1 MSTFES
7 SGLNSNLGSSILDT
21 VGPESKSTM
30 LNLSLTSTDLV
41 DKVDFNDSIS
51 KQNIIYTELINGKI
65 ETRIRIPNNVLIYKS
80 DLQDMP
86 LLMEVVTVEMM
97 TNDYIALSSF
107 SQANQIRIALIFMQY
122 YGYVQY
128 LNNELYFTR
137 HLETLFNTK
146 YWTDIFAL
154 AKNKTIKYIE
164 EEIKIGNQ
172 PSKNK
177 ELIQE
182 SGLFSVE
189 LFKTIQP
196 VYKADTLWA
205 LSIYFFDKI
214 IRNWSEQEEREIP
227 WTDTIMDIDFSPAKY
242 TKLMDAKEFFL
253 TQLRI
258 YLSLRP
264 DYIFF
269 GGNYFSKFKEFIQQK
284 SSNISQAIILE
295 ELQNFTDFMNEVF
308 SGGNNILMGS
318 NDSKMEPFAV
328 TDVIY
333 NEVEDGV
340 NIKIVLNIVLK
351 INTYKNSQV
360 YTLPIVSRLN

>member
-1 MSTFES
+1 MSSFES
-7 SGLNSNLGSSILDT
+7 SGLNSNLGSSVLDNI
-21 VGPESKSTM
+21 GPESKSTM
-30 LNLSLTSTDLV
+30 LNLSITSEDLI

-65 ETRIRIPNNVLIYKS
+65 ETRIRIPNNVQIYKS
-80 DLQDMP
+80 DLQEMP
-86 LLMEVVTVEMM
+86 LLMEVITVESMN
-97 TNDYIALSSF
+97 NDSVALSSF
-107 SQANQIRIALIFMQY
+107 SQNNQTKIALIFMQY

-128 LNNELYFTR
+128 LNNELYFTK

-146 YWTDIFAL
+146 YWLDIFKL
-154 AKNKTIKYIE
+154 AKDKTLKYIE

-172 PSKNK
+172 PPKNK
-177 ELIQE
+177 ELIKE

-189 LFKTIQP
+189 SFKTIQP

-227 WTDTIMDIDFSPAKY
+227 WTDTIMDIDFSPTKY
-242 TKLMDAKEFFL
+242 TKLLDAKEFFL

-284 SSNISQAIILE
+284 TNNLSQAVILE

-308 SGGNNILMGS
+308 SGGNNILLGS
-318 NDSKMEPFAV
+318 NDNKMEPFAV

-340 NIKIVLNIVLK
+340 NMKIVLNIVLR
-351 INTYKNSQV
+351 INTYNNSQV

>member
-1 MSTFES
+1 MSSFES
-7 SGLNSNLGSSILDT
+7 SGLNSNLGSSVLDNI
-21 VGPESKSTM
+21 GPESKSTM
-30 LNLSLTSTDLV
+30 LNLSITSEDLI

-65 ETRIRIPNNVLIYKS
+65 ETRIRIPNNVQIYKS
-80 DLQDMP
+80 DLQEMP
-86 LLMEVVTVEMM
+86 LLMEVITVESMN
-97 TNDYIALSSF
+97 NDSISLSSF
-107 SQANQIRIALIFMQY
+107 SQNNQTKIALIFMQY

-128 LNNELYFTR
+128 LNNELYFTK

-146 YWTDIFAL
+146 YWLDIFKL
-154 AKNKTIKYIE
+154 AKDKTLKYIE

-172 PSKNK
+172 PPKNK
-177 ELIQE
+177 ELIKE

-189 LFKTIQP
+189 SFKTIQP

-227 WTDTIMDIDFSPAKY
+227 WTDTIMDIDFSPTKY
-242 TKLMDAKEFFL
+242 TKLLDAKEFFL

-284 SSNISQAIILE
+284 TNNLSQAVILE

-308 SGGNNILMGS
+308 SGGNNILLGS
-318 NDSKMEPFAV
+318 NDNKMEPFAV

-340 NIKIVLNIVLK
+340 NMKIVLNIVLR
-351 INTYKNSQV
+351 INTYNNSQV

>member
-1 MSTFES
+1 MSIFES
-7 SGLNSNLGSSILDT
+7 SGLNSNLGSNILDSI
-21 VGPESKSTM
+21 GPESKSTM

-51 KQNIIYTELINGKI
+51 KQNIIYTELVNGKV

-80 DLQDMP
+80 DLQEMP
-86 LLMEVVTVEMM
+86 LLMDVVTVEMM
-97 TNDYIALSSF
+97 TNGYIPLSSF
-107 SQANQIRIALIFMQY
+107 SHGNQIRIALIFMQY

-128 LNNELYFTR
+128 LNNELYFTK

-146 YWTDIFAL
+146 YWTDIFTL
-154 AKNKTIKYIE
+154 AKDKTQKYIE

-172 PSKNK
+172 PTKSK

-182 SGLFSVE
+182 AGLFSVE

-214 IRNWSEQEEREIP
+214 IRNWTEQEEREIP

-253 TQLRI
+253 TQLRM

-269 GGNYFSKFKEFIQQK
+269 GGNYFSKFKEFIQTK

-308 SGGNNILMGS
+308 SGGNNLLMGS
-318 NDSKMEPFAV
+318 NDNKMEPFAV

-333 NEVEDGV
+333 SEVEDGV
-340 NIKIVLNIVLK
+340 NMKIILNIILK
-351 INTYKNSQV
+351 INTYNNSQV

>member
-80 DLQDMP
+80 DLQEMP

-154 AKNKTIKYIE
+154 AKDKTIKYIE

-172 PSKNK
+172 
-177 ELIQE
+177 
-182 SGLFSVE
+182 
-189 LFKTIQP
+189 
-196 VYKADTLWA
+196 
-205 LSIYFFDKI
+205 
-214 IRNWSEQEEREIP
+214 
-227 WTDTIMDIDFSPAKY
+227 
-242 TKLMDAKEFFL
+242 
-253 TQLRI
+253 
-258 YLSLRP
+258 
-264 DYIFF
+264 
-269 GGNYFSKFKEFIQQK
+269 
-284 SSNISQAIILE
+284 
-295 ELQNFTDFMNEVF
+295 
-308 SGGNNILMGS
+308 
-318 NDSKMEPFAV
+318 
-328 TDVIY
+328 
-333 NEVEDGV
+333 
-340 NIKIVLNIVLK
+340 
-351 INTYKNSQV
+351 
-360 YTLPIVSRLN
+360 

>member
-1 MSTFES
+1 MIT
-7 SGLNSNLGSSILDT
+7 SNT
-21 VGPESKSTM
+21 
-30 LNLSLTSTDLV
+30 N
-41 DKVDFNDSIS
+41 N
-51 KQNIIYTELINGKI
+51 
-65 ETRIRIPNNVLIYKS
+65 PNQTK
-80 DLQDMP
+80 
-86 LLMEVVTVEMM
+86 
-97 TNDYIALSSF
+97 
-107 SQANQIRIALIFMQY
+107 IALIFMQY

-128 LNNELYFTR
+128 LNNELYFTK

-146 YWTDIFAL
+146 YWLDIFKL
-154 AKNKTIKYIE
+154 AKDKTLKYIE

-172 PSKNK
+172 PPKNK
-177 ELIQE
+177 ELIKE

-189 LFKTIQP
+189 SFKTIQP

-227 WTDTIMDIDFSPAKY
+227 WTDTIMDIDFSPSKY
-242 TKLMDAKEFFL
+242 TKLLDAKEFFL

-284 SSNISQAIILE
+284 TNNVSQAVILE

-308 SGGNNILMGS
+308 SGGNNILLGS

>member
-1 MSTFES
+1 
-7 SGLNSNLGSSILDT
+7 
-21 VGPESKSTM
+21 M
-30 LNLSLTSTDLV
+30 LNLSITSEDLI

-65 ETRIRIPNNVLIYKS
+65 ETRIRIPNNVQIYKS
-80 DLQDMP
+80 DLQEMP
-86 LLMEVVTVEMM
+86 LLMEVITVESMN
-97 TNDYIALSSF
+97 NDSIALSSF
-107 SQANQIRIALIFMQY
+107 SQNNQTKIALIFMQY

-128 LNNELYFTR
+128 LNNELYFTK

-146 YWTDIFAL
+146 YWLDIFKL
-154 AKNKTIKYIE
+154 AKDKTLKYIE

-172 PSKNK
+172 PPKNK
-177 ELIQE
+177 ELIKE

-189 LFKTIQP
+189 SFKTIQP

-227 WTDTIMDIDFSPAKY
+227 WTDTIMDIDFSPSKY
-242 TKLMDAKEFFL
+242 TKLLDAKEFFL

-269 GGNYFSKFKEFIQQK
+269 DSNYFSKFKENIQQK
-284 SSNISQAIILE
+284 TNNVSQAVILE

-308 SGGNNILMGS
+308 SGGNNILLGS
-318 NDSKMEPFAV
+318 NDNKMEPFAV

-340 NIKIVLNIVLK
+340 NMKIILNIVLR
-351 INTYKNSQV
+351 INTYNNSQV

>member
-1 MSTFES
+1 MSSFES
-7 SGLNSNLGSSILDT
+7 SGLNSNLGSSVLDNI
-21 VGPESKSTM
+21 GPESKSTM
-30 LNLSLTSTDLV
+30 LNLSITSEDLI

-65 ETRIRIPNNVLIYKS
+65 ETRIRIPNNVQIYKS
-80 DLQDMP
+80 DLQEMP
-86 LLMEVVTVEMM
+86 LLMEVITVESMN
-97 TNDYIALSSF
+97 NDSIALSSF
-107 SQANQIRIALIFMQY
+107 SQNNQTKIALIFMQY

-128 LNNELYFTR
+128 LNNELYFTK

-146 YWTDIFAL
+146 YWLDIFKL
-154 AKNKTIKYIE
+154 AKDKTLKYIE

-177 ELIQE
+177 ELIKE

-189 LFKTIQP
+189 SFKTIQP

-227 WTDTIMDIDFSPAKY
+227 WTDTIMDIDFSPSKY
-242 TKLMDAKEFFL
+242 TKLLDAKEFFL

-284 SSNISQAIILE
+284 TNNVSQAVILE

-308 SGGNNILMGS
+308 SGGNNILLGS
-318 NDSKMEPFAV
+318 NDNKMEPFAV

-340 NIKIVLNIVLK
+340 NMKIILNIVLR
-351 INTYKNSQV
+351 INTYNNSQV